1 MYFIHSERAFDGLL
15 QLLTLNLSMN
25 AIKHIPINAFVGLV
39 SLQQMDLSHNLIE
52 KLDNKTNGALDNC
65 LSLRKVIKQI
75 SIASLIKLTLA
86 FILLQINLSHNK
98 ISSVNRKTF
107 PYDQYIPYRLE
118 YIDLSYNDLPVLTKD
133 ITIGTRKTKQLN
145 LAHNFINDIQK
156 CKCAPLAQRH
166 RSIMFN
172 YILRPSHSCRRC
184 ARQFN
189 NVGSAGFILQ

>member
-75 SIASLIKLTLA
+75 
-86 FILLQINLSHNK
+86 HC
-98 ISSVNRKTF
+98 
-107 PYDQYIPYRLE
+107 
-118 YIDLSYNDLPVLTKD
+118 
-133 ITIGTRKTKQLN
+133 
-145 LAHNFINDIQK
+145 FINQTDIGVHFVADK
-156 CKCAPLAQRH
+156 LE
-166 RSIMFN
+166 S
-172 YILRPSHSCRRC
+172 
-184 ARQFN
+184 
-189 NVGSAGFILQ
+189 